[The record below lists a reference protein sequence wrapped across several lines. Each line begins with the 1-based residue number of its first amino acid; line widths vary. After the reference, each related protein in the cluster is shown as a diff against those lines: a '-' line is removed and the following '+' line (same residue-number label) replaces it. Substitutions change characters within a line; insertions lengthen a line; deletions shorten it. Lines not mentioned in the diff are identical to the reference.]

1 MSDLNFVL
9 LSLKSRFSSTIL
21 AVLLTTFGISISI
34 ILVQFENHIKNRLN
48 NDGKKIDIVVG
59 AKGSPLQIVLSS
71 IYHIDLPTGNIP
83 FSSLKT
89 ISEDPLV
96 DKVIPL
102 ALGDNWKNNRIVGT
116 THEYIEHYGAKLD
129 KGRNW
134 QKVFEVVAGSSV
146 KINLNQKFS
155 GSHGLVDS
163 NDVHDHGEYRVVG
176 ILKPTGTVLDRL
188 LLTSVKSV
196 LQIHGQDIKDNEQH
210 NHEHDK
216 HEYEKH
222 EHDKHEHEKHE
233 HDKHE
238 HEKHKHDKHEHEK
251 HEYQLDENKHKT
263 DNHDHHSEHMDDY
276 VNNNQGFIEP
286 EITSLLIT
294 TKSPIA
300 NINLP
305 RSINK
310 ESQLQAANP
319 AFEITRLSTMLG
331 LGSKSFKLL
340 SIIIMLIA
348 VLSIF
353 TGLAS
358 NFENRLRN
366 LAILRAIGYSK
377 VRIFK
382 IISLEGIIIVIFGI
396 IIGLCSSFLVFNFL
410 VDMIAPL
417 NNSNAKFKFSFD
429 IVIIIFLVFLAGI
442 CAAFF
447 PAYKGSKVS
456 VAKQLTQ

>member
-89 ISEDPLV
+89 ISQDPLV
-96 DKVIPL
+96 EKVIPL

-163 NDVHDHGEYRVVG
+163 NDVHDHGEYKVVG

-196 LQIHGQDIKDNEQH
+196 LQIHGQNIKDNEQH
-210 NHEHDK
+210 NHE
-216 HEYEKH
+216 H

-233 HDKHE
+233 H
-238 HEKHKHDKHEHEK
+238 
-251 HEYQLDENKHKT
+251 QLDENKHKT

-276 VNNNQGFIEP
+276 ISNNQGFIEP

-358 NFENRLRN
+358 NFENRLRD

-377 VRIFK
+377 ARVFK

-396 IIGLCSSFLVFNFL
+396 IIGLCSSYLVFNFL

-429 IVIIIFLVFLAGI
+429 MVIIIFLVLLAGL
-442 CAAFF
+442 CASFF

>member
-1 MSDLNFVL
+1 MSDINLVL
-9 LSLKSRFSSTIL
+9 LSLKSRLSSTIL

-34 ILVQFENHIKNRLN
+34 ILVQFENHVKTRLN

-71 IYHIDLPTGNIP
+71 IYHLDLPTGNIP
-83 FSSLKT
+83 YSSLKT

-116 THEYIEHYGAKLD
+116 TYEYLEHYSAKLD
-129 KGRNW
+129 KGRSW
-134 QKVFEVVAGSSV
+134 QKEFEVVAGSSV
-146 KINLNQKFS
+146 KINLNQEIS

-163 NDVHDHGEYRVVG
+163 NNRHDHGKYRVVG

-188 LLTSVKSV
+188 LLTSLKSV
-196 LQIHGQDIKDNEQH
+196 LQIHGQDIEDNEKYH
-210 NHEHDK
+210 
-216 HEYEKH
+216 H

-233 HDKHE
+233 HNKHE
-238 HEKHKHDKHEHEK
+238 H
-251 HEYQLDENKHKT
+251 QLNKNKHKT
-263 DNHDHHSEHMDDY
+263 DNHDHKSEQKGNS
-276 VNNNQGFIEP
+276 VNNNQDLIEP

-294 TKSPIA
+294 TKSPVA

-310 ESQLQAANP
+310 QSQLQAANP
-319 AFEITRLSTMLG
+319 AFEITRLSAMLG

-358 NFENRLRN
+358 NFENRLRD
-366 LAILRAIGYSK
+366 LAILRAVGYSK
-377 VRIFK
+377 ARVFK
-382 IISLEGIIIVIFGI
+382 IISLEGIIIVSFGI
-396 IIGLCSSFLVFNFL
+396 IIGLCSSFLVFNLL
-410 VDMIAPL
+410 VDIIAPL
-417 NNSNAKFKFSFD
+417 NNSNAKFNFSID
-429 IVIIIFLVFLAGI
+429 IVIIICLVFLAGLF
-442 CAAFF
+442 AAFF

>member
-1 MSDLNFVL
+1 MKDLTLVL
-9 LSLKSRFSSTIL
+9 LSLKSRLSSTIL

-34 ILVQFENHIKNRLN
+34 ILVQFENHVKTRLN

-83 FSSLKT
+83 YSSLKK

-116 THEYIEHYGAKLD
+116 TYEYLEHYGAKLD

-146 KINLNQKFS
+146 KINLNQEFS
-155 GSHGLVDS
+155 GSHGLVD
-163 NDVHDHGEYRVVG
+163 NNNTHDHGKYRVVG

-188 LLTSVKSV
+188 LLTSLKSV
-196 LQIHGQDIKDNEQH
+196 LQIHGQDIEDNEKH

-216 HEYEKH
+216 HEHHKH
-222 EHDKHEHEKHE
+222 EHNKQEHDEHEH
-233 HDKHE
+233 
-238 HEKHKHDKHEHEK
+238 
-251 HEYQLDENKHKT
+251 QLNKNKNKT
-263 DNHDHHSEHMDDY
+263 DNHDHNSEQKGNS
-276 VNNNQGFIEP
+276 VNNNQDFIEP

-294 TKSPIA
+294 TKSPVA

-310 ESQLQAANP
+310 QTQLQAANP
-319 AFEITRLSTMLG
+319 AFEITRLSAMLG
-331 LGSKSFKLL
+331 IGSKSFKLL

-358 NFENRLRN
+358 NFENRLRD

-377 VRIFK
+377 TRVFK

-396 IIGLCSSFLVFNFL
+396 IIGLCSSFLVFNLL
-410 VDMIAPL
+410 VDIIAPL
-417 NNSNAKFKFSFD
+417 NNSNAKFNFSID
-429 IVIIIFLVFLAGI
+429 IVIIICLVFLAGLF
-442 CAAFF
+442 AAFF

>member
-9 LSLKSRFSSTIL
+9 LSLRSRFSSTIL

-34 ILVQFENHIKNRLN
+34 ILLQFENHIKNRLN

-96 DKVIPL
+96 EKVIPL

-155 GSHGLVDS
+155 GSHGLLDS
-163 NDVHDHGEYRVVG
+163 NDVYDHGEYRVVG
-176 ILKPTGTVLDRL
+176 VLKPTGTVLDRL

-196 LQIHGQDIKDNEQH
+196 LQIHGQDIEDNEQH
-210 NHEHDK
+210 NHE
-216 HEYEKH
+216 H

-233 HDKHE
+233 H
-238 HEKHKHDKHEHEK
+238 
-251 HEYQLDENKHKT
+251 QLDKNKHKT
-263 DNHDHHSEHMDDY
+263 DNHDHQSEHMDDY

-358 NFENRLRN
+358 NFENRLRD

-377 VRIFK
+377 VRVFK

-417 NNSNAKFKFSFD
+417 NNSNAKFNFSFD
-429 IVIIIFLVFLAGI
+429 IVIIIFLVFLAGL

>member
-89 ISEDPLV
+89 ISQDPLV
-96 DKVIPL
+96 EKVIPL

-116 THEYIEHYGAKLD
+116 TYEYLEHYGAKLD

-163 NDVHDHGEYRVVG
+163 NDVHDHGEYKVVG

-210 NHEHDK
+210 NHEH
-216 HEYEKH
+216 

-233 HDKHE
+233 H
-238 HEKHKHDKHEHEK
+238 
-251 HEYQLDENKHKT
+251 QLDENKHKT

-276 VNNNQGFIEP
+276 ISNNQGFIEP

-358 NFENRLRN
+358 NFENRLRD

-377 VRIFK
+377 ARVFK
-382 IISLEGIIIVIFGI
+382 IISLEGVIIVIFGI
-396 IIGLCSSFLVFNFL
+396 IIGLCSSLLVFNFL

-417 NNSNAKFKFSFD
+417 NNSNAKFEFSFE
-429 IVIIIFLVFLAGI
+429 IVIIIFLVLLAGL

>member
-1 MSDLNFVL
+1 MKDINLVL
-9 LSLKSRFSSTIL
+9 LSLKSRLSSTIL

-34 ILVQFENHIKNRLN
+34 ILVQFENHIKTRLN

-83 FSSLKT
+83 YSSLKT

-116 THEYIEHYGAKLD
+116 TYEYLEHYGAKLD
-129 KGRNW
+129 KGRSW

-146 KINLNQKFS
+146 KINLNQEIS

-163 NDVHDHGEYRVVG
+163 NNRHDHGKYRVVG

-188 LLTSVKSV
+188 LLTSLKSV
-196 LQIHGQDIKDNEQH
+196 LQIHGQDIEDNK
-210 NHEHDK
+210 K
-216 HEYEKH
+216 HHH

-238 HEKHKHDKHEHEK
+238 HEKHEHEKHEHEK
-251 HEYQLDENKHKT
+251 HEHQLNKNKHKT
-263 DNHDHHSEHMDDY
+263 DNHDHNSEQKGNS
-276 VNNNQGFIEP
+276 VNNNQDFIEP

-294 TKSPIA
+294 TKSPVA

-310 ESQLQAANP
+310 QSQLQAANP
-319 AFEITRLSTMLG
+319 AFEITRLSAMLG

-358 NFENRLRN
+358 NFENRLRD

-377 VRIFK
+377 ARVFK

-396 IIGLCSSFLVFNFL
+396 IIGLCSSFLVFNLL
-410 VDMIAPL
+410 VDIIAPL
-417 NNSNAKFKFSFD
+417 NNSNAKFNFSID
-429 IVIIIFLVFLAGI
+429 IVIIICLVFLAGLF
-442 CAAFF
+442 AAFF

>member
-1 MSDLNFVL
+1 MKDLTLVL
-9 LSLKSRFSSTIL
+9 LSLKSRLSSTIL

-34 ILVQFENHIKNRLN
+34 ILVQFENHVKTRLN

-83 FSSLKT
+83 YSSLKT

-116 THEYIEHYGAKLD
+116 TYEYLEHYSAKLD
-129 KGRNW
+129 KGRSW
-134 QKVFEVVAGSSV
+134 QKEFEVVAGSSV
-146 KINLNQKFS
+146 KINLNQEIS
-155 GSHGLVDS
+155 GSHGLVES
-163 NDVHDHGEYRVVG
+163 NNRHDHGKYRVVG

-188 LLTSVKSV
+188 LLTSLTSV
-196 LQIHGQDIKDNEQH
+196 LQIHGQDIEDNEK
-210 NHEHDK
+210 NH
-216 HEYEKH
+216 H

-238 HEKHKHDKHEHEK
+238 H
-251 HEYQLDENKHKT
+251 KT
-263 DNHDHHSEHMDDY
+263 DNHDHNSEQKSNS
-276 VNNNQGFIEP
+276 VNNNQDFIEP

-310 ESQLQAANP
+310 QTQLQAANP
-319 AFEITRLSTMLG
+319 AFEITRLSAMLG
-331 LGSKSFKLL
+331 IGSKSFKLL

-358 NFENRLRN
+358 NFENRLRD

-377 VRIFK
+377 TRVFK

-396 IIGLCSSFLVFNFL
+396 IIGLCSSFLVFNLL
-410 VDMIAPL
+410 VDIIAPL
-417 NNSNAKFKFSFD
+417 NNSNAKFNFSID
-429 IVIIIFLVFLAGI
+429 IVIIICLVFLAGLF
-442 CAAFF
+442 AAFF

>member
-89 ISEDPLV
+89 ISQDPLV
-96 DKVIPL
+96 EKVIPL

-163 NDVHDHGEYRVVG
+163 NDVHDHGEYKVVG

-210 NHEHDK
+210 NHEH
-216 HEYEKH
+216 

-233 HDKHE
+233 H
-238 HEKHKHDKHEHEK
+238 
-251 HEYQLDENKHKT
+251 QLDENKHKT

-276 VNNNQGFIEP
+276 ISNNQGFIEP

-358 NFENRLRN
+358 NFENRLRD

-377 VRIFK
+377 ARVFK
-382 IISLEGIIIVIFGI
+382 IISLEGVIIVIFGI

-429 IVIIIFLVFLAGI
+429 MVIIIFLVLLAGL
-442 CAAFF
+442 CASFF

>member
-89 ISEDPLV
+89 ISQDPLV
-96 DKVIPL
+96 EKVIPL

-163 NDVHDHGEYRVVG
+163 NDVHDHGEYKVVG

-196 LQIHGQDIKDNEQH
+196 LQIHGQNIKDNEQH
-210 NHEHDK
+210 NHE
-216 HEYEKH
+216 H

-233 HDKHE
+233 H
-238 HEKHKHDKHEHEK
+238 
-251 HEYQLDENKHKT
+251 QLDENKHKT

-276 VNNNQGFIEP
+276 ISNNQGFIEP

-358 NFENRLRN
+358 NFENRLRD

-377 VRIFK
+377 ARVFK
-382 IISLEGIIIVIFGI
+382 IISLEGVIIVIFGI

-417 NNSNAKFKFSFD
+417 NNSNAKFEFSFE
-429 IVIIIFLVFLAGI
+429 IVIIIFLVLLAGL

>member
-1 MSDLNFVL
+1 MNDLNLVL
-9 LSLKSRFSSTIL
+9 LSLKSRLSSTIL

-34 ILVQFENHIKNRLN
+34 ILVQFENHIKTRLN

-83 FSSLKT
+83 YSSLKT

-116 THEYIEHYGAKLD
+116 TYEYLEHYGAKLD
-129 KGRNW
+129 KGRSW

-146 KINLNQKFS
+146 KINLNQEIS

-163 NDVHDHGEYRVVG
+163 NNRHDHGKYRVVG

-188 LLTSVKSV
+188 LLTSLKSV
-196 LQIHGQDIKDNEQH
+196 LQIHGQDIEDNEKH
-210 NHEHDK
+210 HHEHDK
-216 HEYEKH
+216 HEHEKHEHEKH

-238 HEKHKHDKHEHEK
+238 H
-251 HEYQLDENKHKT
+251 QLNKNKHKT
-263 DNHDHHSEHMDDY
+263 DNHDHNSEQKGNS
-276 VNNNQGFIEP
+276 VNNNQDFIEP

-294 TKSPIA
+294 TKSPVA

-310 ESQLQAANP
+310 QSQLQAANP
-319 AFEITRLSTMLG
+319 AFEITRLSAMLG

-358 NFENRLRN
+358 NFENRLRD

-377 VRIFK
+377 ARVFK

-396 IIGLCSSFLVFNFL
+396 IIGLCSSFLVFNLL
-410 VDMIAPL
+410 VDIIAPL
-417 NNSNAKFKFSFD
+417 NNSNAKFNFSID
-429 IVIIIFLVFLAGI
+429 IVIIICLVFLAGLF
-442 CAAFF
+442 AAFF

>member
-21 AVLLTTFGISISI
+21 AILLTTFGISISI

-96 DKVIPL
+96 EKVIPL

-134 QKVFEVVAGSSV
+134 RKVFEVVAGSSV
-146 KINLNQKFS
+146 KINLNQELS

-163 NDVHDHGEYRVVG
+163 NNVHDHEKYRVVG

-188 LLTSVKSV
+188 LLTSLRSV
-196 LQIHGQDIKDNEQH
+196 LQIHGQDIKDIEQH
-210 NHEHDK
+210 NHKHDTHEHEEHEHDK
-216 HEYEKH
+216 HK
-222 EHDKHEHEKHE
+222 HEKHE
-233 HDKHE
+233 H
-238 HEKHKHDKHEHEK
+238 
-251 HEYQLDENKHKT
+251 QLDENKHKT
-263 DNHDHHSEHMDDY
+263 DNHDHHNEYKDNS
-276 VNNNQGFIEP
+276 VNNNQSFIEP

-319 AFEITRLSTMLG
+319 AFEITRLSAMLG

-358 NFENRLRN
+358 NFENRLRD

-377 VRIFK
+377 ARVFK

-417 NNSNAKFKFSFD
+417 NNSNAKFKFSID
-429 IVIIIFLVFLAGI
+429 IFIIIFLVFLAGLF
-442 CAAFF
+442 AALF
-447 PAYKGSKVS
+447 PAYKGAKVS
-456 VAKQLTQ
+456 VAKQIAR

>member
-1 MSDLNFVL
+1 MNDLNLVL
-9 LSLKSRFSSTIL
+9 LSLKSRLSSSIL

-34 ILVQFENHIKNRLN
+34 ILVQFENHIKTRLN

-83 FSSLKT
+83 YSSLKT

-116 THEYIEHYGAKLD
+116 TYEYLEHYGAKLD
-129 KGRNW
+129 KGRSW

-146 KINLNQKFS
+146 KINLNQEIS

-163 NDVHDHGEYRVVG
+163 NNRHDHGKYRVVG

-188 LLTSVKSV
+188 LLTSLKSV
-196 LQIHGQDIKDNEQH
+196 LQIHGQDIEDNEKH
-210 NHEHDK
+210 H
-216 HEYEKH
+216 HEY
-222 EHDKHEHEKHE
+222 DKHEHEKHE

-238 HEKHKHDKHEHEK
+238 HEKHEHEKHEHEK
-251 HEYQLDENKHKT
+251 HEHQLNKNKHKN
-263 DNHDHHSEHMDDY
+263 DNHDHKSEQKGNS
-276 VNNNQGFIEP
+276 VNNNQDFIEP

-294 TKSPIA
+294 TKSPVA

-310 ESQLQAANP
+310 QSQLQAANP
-319 AFEITRLSTMLG
+319 AFEITRLSAMLG

-358 NFENRLRN
+358 NFENRLRD

-377 VRIFK
+377 ARVFK

-396 IIGLCSSFLVFNFL
+396 IIGLCSSFLVFNLL
-410 VDMIAPL
+410 VDIIAPL
-417 NNSNAKFKFSFD
+417 NNSNAKFNFSID
-429 IVIIIFLVFLAGI
+429 IVIIICLVFLAGLF
-442 CAAFF
+442 AAFF

>member
-1 MSDLNFVL
+1 MKDLTLVL
-9 LSLKSRFSSTIL
+9 LSLKSRLSSTIL

-34 ILVQFENHIKNRLN
+34 ILVQFENHVKTRLN

-83 FSSLKT
+83 YSSLKT

-116 THEYIEHYGAKLD
+116 TYEYLEHYSAKLD
-129 KGRNW
+129 KGRSW
-134 QKVFEVVAGSSV
+134 QKEFEVVAGSSV
-146 KINLNQKFS
+146 KINLNQEIS
-155 GSHGLVDS
+155 GSHGLVES
-163 NDVHDHGEYRVVG
+163 NNRHDHGKYRVVG

-188 LLTSVKSV
+188 LLTSLTSV
-196 LQIHGQDIKDNEQH
+196 LQIHGQDIEDNEK
-210 NHEHDK
+210 NH
-216 HEYEKH
+216 H

-238 HEKHKHDKHEHEK
+238 H
-251 HEYQLDENKHKT
+251 KT
-263 DNHDHHSEHMDDY
+263 DNHDHNSEQKGNS
-276 VNNNQGFIEP
+276 VNNNQDFIEP

-294 TKSPIA
+294 TKSPVA

-310 ESQLQAANP
+310 QTQLQAANP
-319 AFEITRLSTMLG
+319 AFEITRLSAMLG
-331 LGSKSFKLL
+331 IGSKSFKLL

-358 NFENRLRN
+358 NFENRLRD

-377 VRIFK
+377 TRVFK

-396 IIGLCSSFLVFNFL
+396 IIGLCSSFLVFNLL
-410 VDMIAPL
+410 VDIIAPL
-417 NNSNAKFKFSFD
+417 NNSNAKFNFSID
-429 IVIIIFLVFLAGI
+429 IVIIICLVFLAGLF
-442 CAAFF
+442 AAFF

>member
-34 ILVQFENHIKNRLN
+34 ILVQFENHIKSRLN

-96 DKVIPL
+96 EKVIPL
-102 ALGDNWKNNRIVGT
+102 ALGDKWKNNRIVGT
-116 THEYIEHYGAKLD
+116 THEYIEHYGAKLE

-163 NDVHDHGEYRVVG
+163 NDMHDHGEYRVVG

-196 LQIHGQDIKDNEQH
+196 LQIHGQDIKDNVQH
-210 NHEHDK
+210 NHN
-216 HEYEKH
+216 H
-222 EHDKHEHEKHE
+222 EHDKHEHEKQE
-233 HDKHE
+233 H
-238 HEKHKHDKHEHEK
+238 
-251 HEYQLDENKHKT
+251 QLNENKQKT
-263 DNHDHHSEHMDDY
+263 DNHDHHNEHMDDY
-276 VNNNQGFIEP
+276 VNNNQDFIKP

-358 NFENRLRN
+358 NFENRLRD

-377 VRIFK
+377 ARVFK

-396 IIGLCSSFLVFNFL
+396 IIGLCSSFVVFNFL

-429 IVIIIFLVFLAGI
+429 MVIIIFLVLLAGL

>member
-1 MSDLNFVL
+1 MKDINLVL
-9 LSLKSRFSSTIL
+9 LSLKSRLSSTIL
-21 AVLLTTFGISISI
+21 AVLLTAFGISISI
-34 ILVQFENHIKNRLN
+34 ILVQFENHIKTRLN

-83 FSSLKT
+83 YSSLKT

-116 THEYIEHYGAKLD
+116 TYEYLEHYGAKLD
-129 KGRNW
+129 KGRSW

-146 KINLNQKFS
+146 KINLNQEIS

-163 NDVHDHGEYRVVG
+163 NNRHDHGKYRVVG

-188 LLTSVKSV
+188 LLTSLKSV
-196 LQIHGQDIKDNEQH
+196 LQIHGQDIEDNEKH
-210 NHEHDK
+210 HHEHDK
-216 HEYEKH
+216 HEHENH

-233 HDKHE
+233 HQQNK
-238 HEKHKHDKHEHEK
+238 
-251 HEYQLDENKHKT
+251 NKHKT
-263 DNHDHHSEHMDDY
+263 DNHDHNSEQKGNS
-276 VNNNQGFIEP
+276 VNNNQDFIEP

-294 TKSPIA
+294 TKSPVA

-310 ESQLQAANP
+310 QSQLQAANP
-319 AFEITRLSTMLG
+319 AFEITRLSAMLG

-340 SIIIMLIA
+340 SIIIILIA

-358 NFENRLRN
+358 NFENRLRD

-377 VRIFK
+377 ARVFK

-396 IIGLCSSFLVFNFL
+396 IIGLCSSFLVFNLL
-410 VDMIAPL
+410 VDIIAPL
-417 NNSNAKFKFSFD
+417 NNSNAKFNFSID
-429 IVIIIFLVFLAGI
+429 IMIIICLVFLAGLF
-442 CAAFF
+442 AAFF

>member
-9 LSLKSRFSSTIL
+9 LSLRSRFSSTIL

-34 ILVQFENHIKNRLN
+34 ILLQFENHIKNRLN

-96 DKVIPL
+96 EKVIPL

-116 THEYIEHYGAKLD
+116 TYEYLEHYGAKLD
-129 KGRNW
+129 KGRSW

-146 KINLNQKFS
+146 KINLNQEFS

-163 NDVHDHGEYRVVG
+163 NDLHDHGKYRVVG

-210 NHEHDK
+210 NHN
-216 HEYEKH
+216 H

-233 HDKHE
+233 HH
-238 HEKHKHDKHEHEK
+238 
-251 HEYQLDENKHKT
+251 LDENKQKT

-286 EITSLLIT
+286 EITSLLVT

-319 AFEITRLSTMLG
+319 AFEITRLSAMLG

-358 NFENRLRN
+358 NFENRLRD

-377 VRIFK
+377 ARVFK

-429 IVIIIFLVFLAGI
+429 IVIIIFLVLLAGL

>member
-1 MSDLNFVL
+1 MSDLNLVL
-9 LSLKSRFSSTIL
+9 LSLKSRLSSTIL
-21 AVLLTTFGISISI
+21 AVLLTTFGILISI
-34 ILVQFENHIKNRLN
+34 ILVQFESHIKTRLN

-83 FSSLKT
+83 YSSLKI

-116 THEYIEHYGAKLD
+116 TYEYLEHYGAKLD

-134 QKVFEVVAGSSV
+134 HKVFEVVAGSSV
-146 KINLNQKFS
+146 KINLNQEFS
-155 GSHGLVDS
+155 GSHGLVD
-163 NDVHDHGEYRVVG
+163 NNNTHDHGKYRVVG

-188 LLTSVKSV
+188 LLTSLKSV
-196 LQIHGQDIKDNEQH
+196 LQIHGQDIEDNEKH

-216 HEYEKH
+216 HEHKKH
-222 EHDKHEHEKHE
+222 EHDKHEHKKHE
-233 HDKHE
+233 HDEHE
-238 HEKHKHDKHEHEK
+238 H
-251 HEYQLDENKHKT
+251 QLNKNKHKT
-263 DNHDHHSEHMDDY
+263 DNHDHNSEQKGNS
-276 VNNNQGFIEP
+276 VNNNQDFIEP

-294 TKSPIA
+294 TKSPVA

-310 ESQLQAANP
+310 QTQLQAANP
-319 AFEITRLSTMLG
+319 AFEITRLSAMLG

-358 NFENRLRN
+358 NFENRLRD

-377 VRIFK
+377 ARVFK

-396 IIGLCSSFLVFNFL
+396 IIGLCSSFLVFNLL
-410 VDMIAPL
+410 VDIIAPL
-417 NNSNAKFKFSFD
+417 NNSNAKFNFSID
-429 IVIIIFLVFLAGI
+429 IVIIIFLVFLAGLF
-442 CAAFF
+442 AAFF

>member
-89 ISEDPLV
+89 ISQDPLV
-96 DKVIPL
+96 EKVIPL

-116 THEYIEHYGAKLD
+116 TYEYLEHYGAKLD

-134 QKVFEVVAGSSV
+134 QKEFEVVAGSSV
-146 KINLNQKFS
+146 KINLNQEFS

-163 NDVHDHGEYRVVG
+163 NNSHDHGKYRVVG

-188 LLTSVKSV
+188 LLTSLKSV
-196 LQIHGQDIKDNEQH
+196 LQIHGQDIEDNE
-210 NHEHDK
+210 K
-216 HEYEKH
+216 HHH

-238 HEKHKHDKHEHEK
+238 H
-251 HEYQLDENKHKT
+251 KT
-263 DNHDHHSEHMDDY
+263 YNHDHNSEQKGNS
-276 VNNNQGFIEP
+276 VNNNQDFIEP

-294 TKSPIA
+294 TKSPVA

-310 ESQLQAANP
+310 QTQLQAANP
-319 AFEITRLSTMLG
+319 AFEITRLSAMLG
-331 LGSKSFKLL
+331 IGSKSFKLL

-358 NFENRLRN
+358 NFENRLRD

-377 VRIFK
+377 ARVFK

-396 IIGLCSSFLVFNFL
+396 IIGLCSSFLVFNLL
-410 VDMIAPL
+410 VDIIAPL
-417 NNSNAKFKFSFD
+417 NNSNAKFNFSID
-429 IVIIIFLVFLAGI
+429 IVIIICLVFLAGLF
-442 CAAFF
+442 AAFF

>member
-34 ILVQFENHIKNRLN
+34 ILVQFENHIKNRLI

-96 DKVIPL
+96 EKVIPL

-134 QKVFEVVAGSSV
+134 QKAFEVVAGSSV
-146 KINLNQKFS
+146 KINLNQEFS

-163 NDVHDHGEYRVVG
+163 NDMHDHGEYRVVG
-176 ILKPTGTVLDRL
+176 VLKPTGTVLDRL

-196 LQIHGQDIKDNEQH
+196 LQIHGQYIKDNEQH
-210 NHEHDK
+210 NHER
-216 HEYEKH
+216 
-222 EHDKHEHEKHE
+222 DKHEHEKHE
-233 HDKHE
+233 H
-238 HEKHKHDKHEHEK
+238 
-251 HEYQLDENKHKT
+251 QLDENKHKT
-263 DNHDHHSEHMDDY
+263 DNHDHHSEYMDDY

-305 RSINK
+305 RLINK

-319 AFEITRLSTMLG
+319 AFEITRLSAMLG

-358 NFENRLRN
+358 NFENRLRD

-377 VRIFK
+377 ARVFK

-429 IVIIIFLVFLAGI
+429 IVIIIFLVFVAGL

>member
-89 ISEDPLV
+89 ISQDPLV
-96 DKVIPL
+96 EKVIPL

-163 NDVHDHGEYRVVG
+163 NDVHDHGEYKVVG

-210 NHEHDK
+210 NHEH
-216 HEYEKH
+216 

-233 HDKHE
+233 H
-238 HEKHKHDKHEHEK
+238 
-251 HEYQLDENKHKT
+251 QLDENKHKT

-276 VNNNQGFIEP
+276 ISNNQGFIEP

-319 AFEITRLSTMLG
+319 AFEITRLSAMLG

-358 NFENRLRN
+358 NFENRLRD

-377 VRIFK
+377 ARVFK

-429 IVIIIFLVFLAGI
+429 MVIIIFLVLLAGL
-442 CAAFF
+442 CASFF

>member
-89 ISEDPLV
+89 ISQDPLV
-96 DKVIPL
+96 EKVIPL

-210 NHEHDK
+210 NHEH
-216 HEYEKH
+216 

-233 HDKHE
+233 H
-238 HEKHKHDKHEHEK
+238 
-251 HEYQLDENKHKT
+251 QLDENKHKT

-276 VNNNQGFIEP
+276 ISNNQGFIEP

-358 NFENRLRN
+358 NFENRLRD

-377 VRIFK
+377 ARVFK
-382 IISLEGIIIVIFGI
+382 IISLEGVIIVIFGI

-417 NNSNAKFKFSFD
+417 NNSNAKFEFSFE
-429 IVIIIFLVFLAGI
+429 IVIIIFLVLLAGL

>member
-1 MSDLNFVL
+1 MSDLNLVL
-9 LSLKSRFSSTIL
+9 LSLKSRLSSTIL
-21 AVLLTTFGISISI
+21 AVLLTTFGILISI
-34 ILVQFENHIKNRLN
+34 ILVQFESHIKTRLN

-83 FSSLKT
+83 YSSLKT

-116 THEYIEHYGAKLD
+116 TYEYLEHYSAKLD
-129 KGRNW
+129 KGRSW
-134 QKVFEVVAGSSV
+134 QKEFEVVAGSSV
-146 KINLNQKFS
+146 KINLNQEIS
-155 GSHGLVDS
+155 GSHGLVET
-163 NDVHDHGEYRVVG
+163 NNRHDHGKYRVVG

-188 LLTSVKSV
+188 LLTSLTSV
-196 LQIHGQDIKDNEQH
+196 LQIHGQDIEDNEK
-210 NHEHDK
+210 NH
-216 HEYEKH
+216 H

-238 HEKHKHDKHEHEK
+238 H
-251 HEYQLDENKHKT
+251 KT
-263 DNHDHHSEHMDDY
+263 DNHDHNSEQKGNS
-276 VNNNQGFIEP
+276 VNNNQDFIEP

-294 TKSPIA
+294 TKSPVA

-310 ESQLQAANP
+310 QTQLQAANP
-319 AFEITRLSTMLG
+319 AFEITRLSAMLG
-331 LGSKSFKLL
+331 IGSKSFKLL

-358 NFENRLRN
+358 NFENRLRD

-377 VRIFK
+377 ARVFK

-417 NNSNAKFKFSFD
+417 NNSNAKFEFSFE
-429 IVIIIFLVFLAGI
+429 IVIIIFLVLLAGL

>member
-1 MSDLNFVL
+1 MSDLNFVF
-9 LSLKSRFSSTIL
+9 LSLRSRFSSTIL

-34 ILVQFENHIKNRLN
+34 ILLQFENHIKNRLN

-96 DKVIPL
+96 EKVIPL

-163 NDVHDHGEYRVVG
+163 NAVHDHGEYRVVG

-196 LQIHGQDIKDNEQH
+196 LQIHGQDINDNEQH
-210 NHEHDK
+210 NHN
-216 HEYEKH
+216 H

-233 HDKHE
+233 HH
-238 HEKHKHDKHEHEK
+238 
-251 HEYQLDENKHKT
+251 LDENKQKT

-358 NFENRLRN
+358 NFENRLRD

-377 VRIFK
+377 ARVFK

-429 IVIIIFLVFLAGI
+429 IVIIIFLVLLAGL

>member
-1 MSDLNFVL
+1 MSDFNFVL

-89 ISEDPLV
+89 ISQDPLV
-96 DKVIPL
+96 EKVIPL

-163 NDVHDHGEYRVVG
+163 NDVHDHGEYKVVG

-210 NHEHDK
+210 NHEH
-216 HEYEKH
+216 

-233 HDKHE
+233 H
-238 HEKHKHDKHEHEK
+238 
-251 HEYQLDENKHKT
+251 QLDENKHKT

-276 VNNNQGFIEP
+276 ISNNQGFIEP

-358 NFENRLRN
+358 NFENRLRD

-377 VRIFK
+377 ARVFK
-382 IISLEGIIIVIFGI
+382 IISLEGVIIVIFGI

-429 IVIIIFLVFLAGI
+429 MVIIIFLVLLAGL

>member
-34 ILVQFENHIKNRLN
+34 ILVQFENHIKSRLN

-96 DKVIPL
+96 EKVIPL
-102 ALGDNWKNNRIVGT
+102 ALGDKWKNNRIVGT

-129 KGRNW
+129 KGRSW

-155 GSHGLVDS
+155 GSHGLLDS

-196 LQIHGQDIKDNEQH
+196 LQIHGQDIKDNVQH
-210 NHEHDK
+210 NHN
-216 HEYEKH
+216 H
-222 EHDKHEHEKHE
+222 EHDKHEHEKQE
-233 HDKHE
+233 H
-238 HEKHKHDKHEHEK
+238 
-251 HEYQLDENKHKT
+251 QLNENKQKT
-263 DNHDHHSEHMDDY
+263 DNHDHHNEHMDDY
-276 VNNNQGFIEP
+276 VNNNQDFIKP

-377 VRIFK
+377 ARVFK

-396 IIGLCSSFLVFNFL
+396 IIGLCSSFVVFNFL

-429 IVIIIFLVFLAGI
+429 VAIIIFLVFLAGI

>member
-1 MSDLNFVL
+1 MSDINLVL
-9 LSLKSRFSSTIL
+9 LSLKSRLSSTIL

-34 ILVQFENHIKNRLN
+34 ILVQFENHVKTRLN

-71 IYHIDLPTGNIP
+71 IYHLDLPTGNIP
-83 FSSLKT
+83 YSSLKT

-116 THEYIEHYGAKLD
+116 TYEYLEHYSAKLD
-129 KGRNW
+129 KGRSW
-134 QKVFEVVAGSSV
+134 QKEFEVVAGSSV
-146 KINLNQKFS
+146 KINLNQEIS

-163 NDVHDHGEYRVVG
+163 NNRHDHGKYRVVG

-188 LLTSVKSV
+188 LLTSLKSV
-196 LQIHGQDIKDNEQH
+196 LQIHGQDIEDNEKYH
-210 NHEHDK
+210 HEH
-216 HEYEKH
+216 E
-222 EHDKHEHEKHE
+222 KHEHEKHE

-238 HEKHKHDKHEHEK
+238 H
-251 HEYQLDENKHKT
+251 QLNKNKHKT
-263 DNHDHHSEHMDDY
+263 DNHDHKSEQKGNS
-276 VNNNQGFIEP
+276 VNNNQDLIEP

-294 TKSPIA
+294 TKSPVA

-310 ESQLQAANP
+310 QSQLQAANP
-319 AFEITRLSTMLG
+319 AFEITRLSAMLG

-358 NFENRLRN
+358 NFENRLRD

-377 VRIFK
+377 ARVFK

-396 IIGLCSSFLVFNFL
+396 IIGLCSSFLVFNLL
-410 VDMIAPL
+410 VDIIAPL
-417 NNSNAKFKFSFD
+417 NNSNAKFNFSID
-429 IVIIIFLVFLAGI
+429 IVIIICLVFLAGLF
-442 CAAFF
+442 AAFF

>member
-96 DKVIPL
+96 EKVIPL
-102 ALGDNWKNNRIVGT
+102 ALGDKWKNNRIVGT
-116 THEYIEHYGAKLD
+116 THEYIEHYGAKLE

-134 QKVFEVVAGSSV
+134 QQVFEVVAGSSV

-163 NDVHDHGEYRVVG
+163 NDMHDHGEYRVVG

-196 LQIHGQDIKDNEQH
+196 LQIHGQDIKDNVQH
-210 NHEHDK
+210 NHN
-216 HEYEKH
+216 H
-222 EHDKHEHEKHE
+222 EHDKHEHEKQE
-233 HDKHE
+233 H
-238 HEKHKHDKHEHEK
+238 
-251 HEYQLDENKHKT
+251 QLNENKQKT
-263 DNHDHHSEHMDDY
+263 DNHDHHNEHMDDY
-276 VNNNQGFIEP
+276 VNNNQDFIKP

-377 VRIFK
+377 ARVFK

-396 IIGLCSSFLVFNFL
+396 IIGLCSSFVVFNFL

-429 IVIIIFLVFLAGI
+429 MVIIIFLVLLAGL

>member
-1 MSDLNFVL
+1 MKDLNLVL
-9 LSLKSRFSSTIL
+9 LSLKSRLSSSIL

-34 ILVQFENHIKNRLN
+34 ILVQFENHIKTRLN

-83 FSSLKT
+83 YSSLKT

-116 THEYIEHYGAKLD
+116 TYEYLEHYGAKLD
-129 KGRNW
+129 KGRSW

-146 KINLNQKFS
+146 KINLNQEIS

-163 NDVHDHGEYRVVG
+163 NNRHDHGKYRVVG

-188 LLTSVKSV
+188 LLTSLKSV
-196 LQIHGQDIKDNEQH
+196 LQIHGQDIEDNE
-210 NHEHDK
+210 K
-216 HEYEKH
+216 HHH

-233 HDKHE
+233 HEKHE
-238 HEKHKHDKHEHEK
+238 HQINK
-251 HEYQLDENKHKT
+251 NKHKT
-263 DNHDHHSEHMDDY
+263 DNHDHNSEQKGNS
-276 VNNNQGFIEP
+276 VNNNQDFIEP

-294 TKSPIA
+294 TKSPVA

-310 ESQLQAANP
+310 QSQLQAANP
-319 AFEITRLSTMLG
+319 AFEITRLSAMLG

-358 NFENRLRN
+358 NFENRLRD

-377 VRIFK
+377 VRVFK
-382 IISLEGIIIVIFGI
+382 IISLEGIIIVILGI
-396 IIGLCSSFLVFNFL
+396 IIGLCTSFLVFNLL
-410 VDMIAPL
+410 VDIIAPL
-417 NNSNAKFKFSFD
+417 NNSNAKFNFSID
-429 IVIIIFLVFLAGI
+429 IVIIICLVFLAGLF
-442 CAAFF
+442 AAFF

>member
-89 ISEDPLV
+89 ISQDPLV
-96 DKVIPL
+96 EKVIPL

-163 NDVHDHGEYRVVG
+163 NDVHDHGEYKVVG

-210 NHEHDK
+210 NHEH
-216 HEYEKH
+216 

-233 HDKHE
+233 H
-238 HEKHKHDKHEHEK
+238 
-251 HEYQLDENKHKT
+251 QLNENKHKT

-276 VNNNQGFIEP
+276 ISNNQGFIEP

-358 NFENRLRN
+358 NFENRLRD

-377 VRIFK
+377 ARVFK
-382 IISLEGIIIVIFGI
+382 IISLEGVIIVIFGI

-417 NNSNAKFKFSFD
+417 NNSNAKFEFSFE
-429 IVIIIFLVFLAGI
+429 IVIIIFLVLLAGL
-442 CAAFF
+442 CASFF

>member
-96 DKVIPL
+96 EKVIPL

-129 KGRNW
+129 KGRSW

-163 NDVHDHGEYRVVG
+163 NDVHDHGEYKVVG

-210 NHEHDK
+210 NHEH
-216 HEYEKH
+216 

-233 HDKHE
+233 H
-238 HEKHKHDKHEHEK
+238 
-251 HEYQLDENKHKT
+251 QLDENKHKT

-276 VNNNQGFIEP
+276 ISNNQGFIEP

-358 NFENRLRN
+358 NFENRLRD

-377 VRIFK
+377 ARVFK

-429 IVIIIFLVFLAGI
+429 IVIIIFLVLLAGL

>member
-89 ISEDPLV
+89 ISQDPLV
-96 DKVIPL
+96 EKVIPL

-163 NDVHDHGEYRVVG
+163 NDVHDHGEYKVVG

-210 NHEHDK
+210 NHEH
-216 HEYEKH
+216 

-233 HDKHE
+233 H
-238 HEKHKHDKHEHEK
+238 
-251 HEYQLDENKHKT
+251 QLDENKHKT

-276 VNNNQGFIEP
+276 ISNNQGFIEP

-358 NFENRLRN
+358 NFENRLRD

-377 VRIFK
+377 ARVFK

-417 NNSNAKFKFSFD
+417 NNSNAKFEFSFE
-429 IVIIIFLVFLAGI
+429 IVIIIFLVLLAGL

>member
-1 MSDLNFVL
+1 MNDINLVL
-9 LSLKSRFSSTIL
+9 LSLKSRLSSTIL
-21 AVLLTTFGISISI
+21 AVLLTTFGILISI
-34 ILVQFENHIKNRLN
+34 ILVQFENHIKTRLN
-48 NDGKKIDIVVG
+48 NDGKKIDIIVG

-83 FSSLKT
+83 YSSLKT
-89 ISEDPLV
+89 ISEYPLV

-116 THEYIEHYGAKLD
+116 TYEYLEHYGAKLD
-129 KGRNW
+129 RGRNW
-134 QKVFEVVAGSSV
+134 QKEFEVVAGSSV
-146 KINLNQKFS
+146 KINLNQEFS
-155 GSHGLVDS
+155 GSHGLLDS
-163 NDVHDHGEYRVVG
+163 NNSHDHGKYRVVG

-188 LLTSVKSV
+188 LLTSLKSV
-196 LQIHGQDIKDNEQH
+196 LQIHGQDIKDSEKH
-210 NHEHDK
+210 NHEHD
-216 HEYEKH
+216 E
-222 EHDKHEHEKHE
+222 HEHERHE
-233 HDKHE
+233 H
-238 HEKHKHDKHEHEK
+238 
-251 HEYQLDENKHKT
+251 QLNENKDKT
-263 DNHDHHSEHMDDY
+263 DDNNHHSEHNENS

-294 TKSPIA
+294 TKSPVA

-319 AFEITRLSTMLG
+319 ALEITRLSAMLG
-331 LGSKSFKLL
+331 IGSKSFKLL
-340 SIIIMLIA
+340 SIIIVLIA

-353 TGLAS
+353 TGLTS
-358 NFENRLRN
+358 NFENRLRD

-377 VRIFK
+377 TRVFK

-396 IIGLCSSFLVFNFL
+396 IIGLCSSFLAFNLL

-417 NNSNAKFKFSFD
+417 NNSNAKFNFSVD
-429 IVIIIFLVFLAGI
+429 VVIIIFLVFLAGLF
-442 CAAFF
+442 AAFF

>member
-83 FSSLKT
+83 FSSLKI

-96 DKVIPL
+96 DEVIPL

-116 THEYIEHYGAKLD
+116 THKYIEHYGAKLD

-163 NDVHDHGEYRVVG
+163 NDVHDHGEYKVVG

-210 NHEHDK
+210 NHEH
-216 HEYEKH
+216 

-233 HDKHE
+233 H
-238 HEKHKHDKHEHEK
+238 
-251 HEYQLDENKHKT
+251 QLDENKHKT

-276 VNNNQGFIEP
+276 ISNNQGFIEP

-358 NFENRLRN
+358 NFENRLRD

-377 VRIFK
+377 ARVFK
-382 IISLEGIIIVIFGI
+382 IISLEGVIIVIFGI
-396 IIGLCSSFLVFNFL
+396 IIGLYSSFLVFNFL

-417 NNSNAKFKFSFD
+417 NNSNAKFEFSFE
-429 IVIIIFLVFLAGI
+429 IVIIIFLVLLAGL

>member
-21 AVLLTTFGISISI
+21 AILLTTFGISISI
-34 ILVQFENHIKNRLN
+34 ILVQFENHIKNRLI
-48 NDGKKIDIVVG
+48 NDGNKIDIVVG

-96 DKVIPL
+96 EKVIPL

-134 QKVFEVVAGSSV
+134 QKAFEVVAGSSV
-146 KINLNQKFS
+146 KINLNQEFS

-163 NDVHDHGEYRVVG
+163 NDMHDHGEYRVVG
-176 ILKPTGTVLDRL
+176 VLKPTGTVLDRL

-196 LQIHGQDIKDNEQH
+196 LQIHGQDIKDNKQH
-210 NHEHDK
+210 NHEHDR
-216 HEYEKH
+216 
-222 EHDKHEHEKHE
+222 HEHEKHE

-238 HEKHKHDKHEHEK
+238 HEKHEH
-251 HEYQLDENKHKT
+251 QLDENKHKT
-263 DNHDHHSEHMDDY
+263 DNHDHHSEQMDDY

-358 NFENRLRN
+358 NFENRLRD

-377 VRIFK
+377 ARVFK

-396 IIGLCSSFLVFNFL
+396 IIGLCSSFLVFNLL

-417 NNSNAKFKFSFD
+417 NNSNAKFKF
-429 IVIIIFLVFLAGI
+429 
-442 CAAFF
+442 
-447 PAYKGSKVS
+447 
-456 VAKQLTQ
+456 

>member
-1 MSDLNFVL
+1 MKDINLVL
-9 LSLKSRFSSTIL
+9 LSLKSRLSSTIL

-34 ILVQFENHIKNRLN
+34 ILVQFENHIKTRLN

-83 FSSLKT
+83 YSSLKK

-116 THEYIEHYGAKLD
+116 TYEYLEHYDAKLD

-134 QKVFEVVAGSSV
+134 QKEFEVVAGSSV
-146 KINLNQKFS
+146 KINLNQEFS

-163 NDVHDHGEYRVVG
+163 NNSHDHGKYRVVG

-188 LLTSVKSV
+188 LLTSLKSV
-196 LQIHGQDIKDNEQH
+196 LQIHGQDIEDNEKH
-210 NHEHDK
+210 HHDHDK
-216 HEYEKH
+216 HEHEKH

-238 HEKHKHDKHEHEK
+238 HQQNK
-251 HEYQLDENKHKT
+251 NKHKT
-263 DNHDHHSEHMDDY
+263 DNHDHNSEQKGNS
-276 VNNNQGFIEP
+276 VNNNQDFIEP

-294 TKSPIA
+294 TKSPVA

-310 ESQLQAANP
+310 QSQLQAANP
-319 AFEITRLSTMLG
+319 AFEITRLSAMLG

-340 SIIIMLIA
+340 SIIIILIA

-358 NFENRLRN
+358 NFENRLRD

-377 VRIFK
+377 ARVFK

-396 IIGLCSSFLVFNFL
+396 IIGLCSSFLVFNLL
-410 VDMIAPL
+410 VDIIAPL
-417 NNSNAKFKFSFD
+417 NNSNAKFNFSID
-429 IVIIIFLVFLAGI
+429 IVIIICLVFLAGLF
-442 CAAFF
+442 AAFF

>member
-1 MSDLNFVL
+1 MSDINLVL
-9 LSLKSRFSSTIL
+9 LSLKSRLSSTIL

-34 ILVQFENHIKNRLN
+34 ILVQFENHVKTRLN

-83 FSSLKT
+83 YSSLKT
-89 ISEDPLV
+89 ISDDPLV

-116 THEYIEHYGAKLD
+116 TYEYLEHYSAKLD
-129 KGRNW
+129 KGRSW
-134 QKVFEVVAGSSV
+134 QKEFEVVAGSSV
-146 KINLNQKFS
+146 KINLNQEIS

-163 NDVHDHGEYRVVG
+163 NNKHDHGKYRVVG

-188 LLTSVKSV
+188 LLTSLKSV
-196 LQIHGQDIKDNEQH
+196 LQIHGQDIEDNEKH
-210 NHEHDK
+210 HHEHD
-216 HEYEKH
+216 KH

-233 HDKHE
+233 HEKHE
-238 HEKHKHDKHEHEK
+238 HDKHEH
-251 HEYQLDENKHKT
+251 QLNKNKHKT
-263 DNHDHHSEHMDDY
+263 DNHDHKSEQKGNS
-276 VNNNQGFIEP
+276 VNNNQDLSEP

-294 TKSPIA
+294 TKSPVA

-310 ESQLQAANP
+310 QSQLQAANP
-319 AFEITRLSTMLG
+319 AFEITRLSAMLG

-358 NFENRLRN
+358 NFENRLRD
-366 LAILRAIGYSK
+366 LAILRAVGYSK
-377 VRIFK
+377 ARVFK
-382 IISLEGIIIVIFGI
+382 IISLEGIIIVSFGI
-396 IIGLCSSFLVFNFL
+396 IIGLCSSFLVFNLL
-410 VDMIAPL
+410 VDIIAPL
-417 NNSNAKFKFSFD
+417 NNSNAKFNFSID
-429 IVIIIFLVFLAGI
+429 IVIIICLVFLAGLF
-442 CAAFF
+442 AAFF

>member
-1 MSDLNFVL
+1 MNDLNLVL
-9 LSLKSRFSSTIL
+9 LSLKSRLSSTIL

-34 ILVQFENHIKNRLN
+34 ILVQFENHIKTRLN

-83 FSSLKT
+83 YSSLKT

-116 THEYIEHYGAKLD
+116 TYEYLEHYGAKLD
-129 KGRNW
+129 KGRSW

-146 KINLNQKFS
+146 KINLNQEIS

-163 NDVHDHGEYRVVG
+163 NNRHDHGKYRVVG

-188 LLTSVKSV
+188 LLTSLKSV
-196 LQIHGQDIKDNEQH
+196 LQIHGQDIEDNE
-210 NHEHDK
+210 K
-216 HEYEKH
+216 HHH

-238 HEKHKHDKHEHEK
+238 HEKHEH
-251 HEYQLDENKHKT
+251 QLNKNKHKT
-263 DNHDHHSEHMDDY
+263 DNHDHNSEQKGNS
-276 VNNNQGFIEP
+276 VNNNQDFIEP

-294 TKSPIA
+294 TKSPVA

-310 ESQLQAANP
+310 QSQLQAANP
-319 AFEITRLSTMLG
+319 AFEITRLSAMLG

-358 NFENRLRN
+358 NFENRLRD

-377 VRIFK
+377 ARVFK

-396 IIGLCSSFLVFNFL
+396 IIGLCSSFLVFNLL
-410 VDMIAPL
+410 VDIIAPL
-417 NNSNAKFKFSFD
+417 NNSNAKFNFSID
-429 IVIIIFLVFLAGI
+429 IVIIICLVFLAGLF
-442 CAAFF
+442 AAFF

>member
-1 MSDLNFVL
+1 MKDINLVL
-9 LSLKSRFSSTIL
+9 LSLKSRLSSTIL

-34 ILVQFENHIKNRLN
+34 ILVQFENHIKTRLN

-83 FSSLKT
+83 YSSLKT

-116 THEYIEHYGAKLD
+116 TYEYLEHYGAKLD

-146 KINLNQKFS
+146 KINLNQEIS

-163 NDVHDHGEYRVVG
+163 NNSHDHGKYRVVG

-188 LLTSVKSV
+188 LLTSLKSV
-196 LQIHGQDIKDNEQH
+196 LQIHGQDIEDNEKH
-210 NHEHDK
+210 HHDHDK
-216 HEYEKH
+216 HEHEKH

-238 HEKHKHDKHEHEK
+238 H
-251 HEYQLDENKHKT
+251 QLNKNKHKT
-263 DNHDHHSEHMDDY
+263 DNHDHNSEQKGNS
-276 VNNNQGFIEP
+276 VNNNQDFIEP

-294 TKSPIA
+294 TKSPVA

-310 ESQLQAANP
+310 QSQLQAANP
-319 AFEITRLSTMLG
+319 AFEITRLSAMLG

-358 NFENRLRN
+358 NFENRLRD

-377 VRIFK
+377 ARVFK

-396 IIGLCSSFLVFNFL
+396 IIGLCSSFLVFNLL
-410 VDMIAPL
+410 VDIIAPL
-417 NNSNAKFKFSFD
+417 NNSNAKFNFSID
-429 IVIIIFLVFLAGI
+429 IVIIICLVFLAGLF
-442 CAAFF
+442 AAFF

>member
-1 MSDLNFVL
+1 MSDINLVL
-9 LSLKSRFSSTIL
+9 LSLKSRLSSTIL

-34 ILVQFENHIKNRLN
+34 ILVQFENHVKTRLN

-83 FSSLKT
+83 YSSLKT
-89 ISEDPLV
+89 ISDDPLV

-116 THEYIEHYGAKLD
+116 TYEYLEHYGAKLD
-129 KGRNW
+129 KGRSW

-146 KINLNQKFS
+146 KINLNQEIS

-163 NDVHDHGEYRVVG
+163 NNRHDHGKYRVVG

-188 LLTSVKSV
+188 LLTSLKSV
-196 LQIHGQDIKDNEQH
+196 LQIHGQDIENNEKH
-210 NHEHDK
+210 HHEHD
-216 HEYEKH
+216 KH

-233 HDKHE
+233 YDKHE
-238 HEKHKHDKHEHEK
+238 H
-251 HEYQLDENKHKT
+251 QLNRNKDKT
-263 DNHDHHSEHMDDY
+263 DNHDHNSKQKRNS
-276 VNNNQGFIEP
+276 VNSNQDFIEP

-294 TKSPIA
+294 TKSPVA

-310 ESQLQAANP
+310 QSQLQAANP
-319 AFEITRLSTMLG
+319 AFEITRLSAMLG

-348 VLSIF
+348 ILSIF

-358 NFENRLRN
+358 NFENRLRD
-366 LAILRAIGYSK
+366 LAILRAVGYSK
-377 VRIFK
+377 ARVFK
-382 IISLEGIIIVIFGI
+382 IISLEGIIIVSFGI
-396 IIGLCSSFLVFNFL
+396 IIGLCSSFLVFNLL
-410 VDMIAPL
+410 VDIIAPL
-417 NNSNAKFKFSFD
+417 NNSNAKFNFSID
-429 IVIIIFLVFLAGI
+429 IVIIICLVFLAGLF
-442 CAAFF
+442 AAFF